1 MDSLFQDREELVL
14 PPSAE
19 KKVRNGMTAVLPQL
33 APGEYRVYAQNG
45 EFLAL
50 CRAQGGKLS
59 TIKSFF
65 EV

>member
-1 MDSLFQDREELVL
+1 
-14 PPSAE
+14 
-19 KKVRNGMTAVLPQL
+19 MTAVLPDL
-33 APGEYRVYAQNG
+33 APGEYRAYAQSG